1 MEEQGN
7 YILQIYDA
15 TIDEFYSPTMP
26 NMTHSINNNHI
37 KESSILW
44 VEKHVKKME
53 WEKKTLPKEI
63 KAKEIMEDFSMLA
76 KINSLLIHLISQ
88 VIDEYRPNID
98 FNRESG
104 YRLVLQLAISMAIL
118 RTFLIP

>member
-37 KESSILW
+37 KESSIL
-44 VEKHVKKME
+44 
-53 WEKKTLPKEI
+53 
-63 KAKEIMEDFSMLA
+63 
-76 KINSLLIHLISQ
+76 
-88 VIDEYRPNID
+88 
-98 FNRESG
+98 
-104 YRLVLQLAISMAIL
+104 
-118 RTFLIP
+118 